1 MLNIPQ
7 IDLSY
12 TSQDFDTWKSGCRD
26 RWAPGPLPDHVV
38 NQTNFHFAEYFVL
51 AYFRA
56 RGWHGHRFY
65 ALGDWEPDNP
75 KLAAGRADIERLFPA
90 EKLKQFKALRISAG
104 RSRGTGEPDL
114 FLFRDDGSTM
124 FIEVKKDQDTL
135 KPEQIECLQ
144 QIHSVLSS
152 EVKVVRV
159 LRGATSS
166 V

>member
-1 MLNIPQ
+1 MQHIPQ

-12 TSQDFDTWKSGCRD
+12 TIQDFDAWKSGSRD
-26 RWAPGPLPDHVV
+26 RWAPDPLPDHVV
-38 NQTNFHFAEYFVL
+38 NQASYHFAEYFVL
-51 AYFRA
+51 AYFRT
-56 RGWHGHRFY
+56 RGWQGHRFY

-75 KLAAGRADIERLFPA
+75 KLAAGRADIDRLFSA
-90 EKLKQFKALRISAG
+90 EKLNQFKALRASVG
-104 RSRGTGEPDL
+104 RSKGTGEPDL
-114 FLFRDDGSTM
+114 FLFRDDGTTM

-144 QIHSVLSS
+144 QIHSVLGSD
-152 EVKVVRV
+152 VKVVRV